1 MEAEKN
7 LQKVHRQK
15 EKELMRKSL
24 EMKLKQRDLR
34 DNVHRMRR
42 MDEYRKQLLLGKFN
56 EKMKRADVR
65 FSFVIFIIDLC

>member
-34 DNVHRMRR
+34 FVQHLNW
-42 MDEYRKQLLLGKFN
+42 N
-56 EKMKRADVR
+56 I
-65 FSFVIFIIDLC
+65 FS